1 MRIRFFLV
9 LSLILECGSI
19 LAGCV
24 SGPGSE
30 NKPVSPAATITAV
43 PQLTETNAPPTA
55 TEEENAVIAANNQ
68 FAFDLYKKLKDDP
81 DNSQKNIVFS
91 PLSISSVM
99 AIVGEGARG
108 KTADEIQTVFH
119 FPDDTTT
126 LHQGYSGLIGTIGA
140 GNDNDTTLQ
149 LANALWA
156 ENTYPFL
163 PEYTETAM
171 RYYDAKTTGLDIE
184 NDPDGSLNTIN
195 RWVEDKTKGRITNLL
210 SREDIDPE
218 STRLLI
224 TNSLYFSGT
233 WVKKFGSPSMGPFR
247 ISPNETV
254 SVPMMFRSIWADF
267 NYAEFPDMQVVELLY
282 TTSTGHQNSMLVI
295 LPKDDNL
302 QEVENSLDTD
312 KLNQIRQSLEYQE
325 LAYIMFPKFSTESR
339 YTLPE
344 ILKSMGMPRAFSRV
358 ADFSGMD
365 GMQENLYI
373 DDVIHKTFID
383 VNEDGTQAA
392 ASTVGSMKSQGGS
405 HGNPPFVADHPFIFI
420 IQDRDNG
427 AILFMGRVMNPAA
440 G

>member
-1 MRIRFFLV
+1 MRVRFFLA
-9 LSLILECGSI
+9 LSLILVCCAI

-24 SGPGSE
+24 SGPGPE
-30 NKPVSPAATITAV
+30 NKPVFPAATITAE
-43 PQLTETNAPPTA
+43 PHLMETNAPPTA
-55 TEEENAVIAANNQ
+55 TDEENAVIAANNQ
-68 FAFDLYKKLKDDP
+68 FAFDLYKKLKNDP

-119 FPDDTTT
+119 FPEDTTI

-140 GNDNDTTLQ
+140 GNDKDTTLL

-156 ENTYPFL
+156 EKTYPFL
-163 PEYTETAM
+163 PEYMQTAEQ
-171 RYYDAKTTGLDIE
+171 YYNATATSLDIE
-184 NDPDGSLNTIN
+184 NDPDGSLDTIN
-195 RWVEDKTKGRITNLL
+195 RWVEEKTKGKITNLL
-210 SREDIDPE
+210 SREDIDPQ

-233 WVKKFGSPSMGPFR
+233 WVKKFGDSSMGKFR
-247 ISPNETV
+247 VSPNETV
-254 SVPMMFRSIWADF
+254 EVPMMFRSIFADF
-267 NYAEFPDMQVVELLY
+267 NYAEFPDMQVIELLY
-282 TTSTGHQNSMLVI
+282 RNSTGHQNSMLVI
-295 LPKDDNL
+295 LPKDDDL
-302 QEVENSLDTD
+302 QEVENSLDTE
-312 KLNQIRQSLEYQE
+312 KLEQIRQSLEYQE

-344 ILKSMGMPRAFSRV
+344 TLKSMGMPRAFSLV

-365 GMQENLYI
+365 GMRENLYI

-427 AILFMGRVMNPAA
+427 AILFMGRVMDPTA